1 MKNNFFDEAFLCK
14 RKLKKL
20 TLIMK
25 LTTLLSIVLSLNAWA
40 SGYSQNTRFTLDL
53 NGKTVREVFQLIED
67 QSQFRF
73 FYNDDFSYI
82 DNVVS
87 IDIEN
92 NNVEEI
98 LEKLF
103 ETSDITYK
111 VFNDNLVVL
120 TPKSSLQQV
129 RLKGIITDEITGDPL
144 PGANVQIKGTTRG
157 AVADL
162 NGNFTIEVNPGDVL
176 IVSFIGYLPQEI
188 PYEGQTELNVV
199 LSPDVQ
205 NLDEVVVIGY
215 GTAKKSDITGS
226 VVTVN
231 TQDMLKKAP
240 TNILQGLKG
249 MAAGVVITAQD
260 GAPDANS
267 AVYIRGI
274 ATINGTSKP
283 LYVVDGVPVGDNAN
297 FLNPSDIER
306 VEILKDA
313 SATAIYGSA
322 GANGVIMVTTKR
334 GTIGKAH
341 ISFSADYGIQTLAR
355 ELDVTDAN
363 QYGINLR
370 TARANDGNTIVNPI
384 FSTAYDGKRKTIN
397 WQREMTR
404 PALRQQYNLSAT
416 GGSEQTQYNV
426 SVGYINHDGLVV
438 NTNMNRLTGRAS
450 VSSKA
455 VNFLEIGSDLS
466 FSHMETKGS
475 NATIGNNGNL
485 SSIRDMAFF
494 CPTMDYVDPSTGQY
508 VSPNPENS
516 NGTFGA
522 PLQAATGAY
531 DALITE
537 NILASQMEESGVTK
551 NNHVL
556 LNAFANVKLFKGL
569 TFRTIGSYS
578 YRAVGFRN
586 FWGNTKRFMPDGVTE
601 VERYNY
607 NSNYNLRINNSQS
620 NTLTLESYLTYNW
633 SNEVHNLTIMAGNS
647 VSKSFGEYSN
657 VAAVDFP
664 GENIRDISLTN
675 VPSSKVAEGAYDL
688 EKRTLSYFGRM
699 TYSLKD
705 RYILTGT
712 IRRDGSSNFGVDNL
726 WGTFPSAAL
735 AWRISEEDFL
745 KGNSAIS
752 NLKLRLGWGQT
763 GNAGNN
769 GSRATAALTS
779 NTIQYFYYPQG
790 GAAAYGSTRILYNG
804 TVKTLVD
811 TRLKWE
817 TNEQT
822 NVGIDL
828 GVLNNALN
836 ITVDYFIRNA
846 KDLLLYRNIRPS
858 AGYTQVYTNY
868 GEIENKGI
876 EFTVDFKKRLNSD
889 VFFGATLTGS
899 SVKNK
904 IKGIGVD
911 QFFVNETSTNDGSN
925 QGAVGTAANVHWD
938 GHAIMRDGYAVGSYY
953 GYEVEGIFQSQPE
966 VDAANDAAVAA
977 GHEYYQQDKTGPGD
991 YKYRDRNGDGFID
1004 PNDMTVLGNGFPKL
1018 NLGLTLTASYRNWDF
1033 SFYSYGVFGMKI
1045 NSYSAMTLSN
1055 MFGSD
1060 NGTVPNILN
1069 SVSDEAWTPENHSTT
1084 VTKLSLLDYNRNM
1097 RGSDAWV
1104 KKGNFYKIGNIQIAY
1119 NLPTKLLTPLHLENA
1134 RISFSVQ
1141 NVLTISPYKKYGDP
1155 EIGQGDVRF
1164 TGLDTGRYPMP
1175 RTYNVGL
1182 TLQF

>member
-1 MKNNFFDEAFLCK
+1 MKNYFFDEVFLCK

-20 TLIMK
+20 ILIMK
-25 LTTLLSIVLSLNAWA
+25 LTTLFSIALSLNVWA
-40 SGYSQNTRFTLDL
+40 SVYSQNTRFTLDL
-53 NGKTVREVFQLIED
+53 NGKTVREVFQLIEE

-87 IDIEN
+87 MDVKNE
-92 NNVEEI
+92 NVEEI

-120 TPKSSLQQV
+120 TPKAGLQQV
-129 RLKGIITDEITGDPL
+129 NLKGVITDEMSGEPL

-157 AVADL
+157 VVADL
-162 NGNFTIEVNPGDVL
+162 NGRYSLEVNTGDVL
-176 IVSFIGYLPQEI
+176 VFSFIGYLPEEI
-188 PYEGQTELNVV
+188 PYEGQTELAVA
-199 LSPDVQ
+199 LTPDVQ
-205 NLDEVVVIGY
+205 SLDEVVVIGY

-226 VVTVN
+226 VVTVS
-231 TQDMLKKAP
+231 TEDMMKKAP

-249 MAAGVVITAQD
+249 MAAGVVVTAQD

-297 FLNPSDIER
+297 FLNPSDIDRIE
-306 VEILKDA
+306 VLKDA

-322 GANGVIMVTTKR
+322 GANGVIMVTTKKGR
-334 GTIGKAH
+334 VGKAH
-341 ISFSADYGIQTLAR
+341 IAFSADFGLQTLAR

-384 FSTAYDGKRKTIN
+384 FSEAYDGRRKTIN
-397 WQREMTR
+397 WQRELTR
-404 PALRQQYNLSAT
+404 PALREQYNLSAT
-416 GGSEQTQYNV
+416 GGSESTQYNV
-426 SVGYINHDGLVV
+426 SVGYLNHDGLVV

-450 VSSKA
+450 VTSKA
-455 VNFLEIGSDLS
+455 ADFIEFGGDIS
-466 FSHMETKGS
+466 FTHTETKGS
-475 NATIGNNGNL
+475 NASFGNNGNL

-494 CPTMDYVDPSTGQY
+494 CPTMDYVDPLTGEY
-508 VSPNPENS
+508 VSPNPEND

-537 NILASQMEESGVTK
+537 NILANQMEQDGITR
-551 NNHVL
+551 NNWTL
-556 LNAFANVKLFKGL
+556 LNAFASVTLLKGL
-569 TFRTIGSYS
+569 TFRTVGSYR
-578 YRAVGFRN
+578 YNTNNFQN
-586 FWGNTKRFMPDGVTE
+586 FWGNTKRYMPDGVTE
-601 VERYNY
+601 VERFNY
-607 NSNYNLRINNSQS
+607 NDNYNLQINNRQGNDLS
-620 NTLTLESYLTYNW
+620 LESYLTYSWTND
-633 SNEVHNLTIMAGNS
+633 VHNLTLMAGNS
-647 VSKSFGEYSN
+647 VSKSFGSYSN
-657 VAAVDFP
+657 VGAVDFP
-664 GENIRDISLTN
+664 GDNIRDISLTS
-675 VPSSKVAEGAYDL
+675 VPSSKTASGSYNL
-688 EKRTLSYFGRM
+688 ESRKLSYFGRL
-699 TYSLKD
+699 TYSFKD

-712 IRRDGSSNFGVDNL
+712 IRRDGSSNFGADNL

-735 AWRISEEDFL
+735 AWRISEESFL
-745 KGNSAIS
+745 KGNPTIS

-763 GNAGNN
+763 GNAGNIGN
-769 GSRATAALTS
+769 RATEALTS

-804 TVKTLVD
+804 YIKTLND
-811 TRLKWE
+811 TKLKWE

-822 NVGIDL
+822 NIGIDL
-828 GVLNNALN
+828 GLLNNALN
-836 ITVDYFIRNA
+836 ITVDYFTRNA

-858 AGYTQVYTNY
+858 SGYTQIYTNF
-868 GEIENKGI
+868 GEIQNKGI
-876 EFTVDFKKRLNSD
+876 EFSVDYKKQVNSD

-899 SVKNK
+899 SVKNELK
-904 IKGIGVD
+904 NIGVD
-911 QFFVNETSTNDGSN
+911 QFFVNESATNDGSN
-925 QGAVGTAANVHWD
+925 QGAVGTVANVHWD
-938 GHAIMRDGYAVGSYY
+938 GHSIMRDGYAVGSYY
-953 GYEVEGIFQSQPE
+953 GYEVEKIFQSQAE
-966 VDAANDAAVAA
+966 VDAANAAAVAE

-991 YKYRDRNGDGFID
+991 YKYRDLNNDGFID
-1004 PNDMTVLGNGFPKL
+1004 PDDMTILGNGFPKL
-1018 NLGLTLTASYRNWDF
+1018 NLGLTLNASYKNWDF
-1033 SFYSYGVFGMKI
+1033 SVYSYGVFGMKI

-1060 NGTVPNILN
+1060 NGTVPNVLN
-1069 SVSDEAWTPENHSTT
+1069 SVSDEAWTPENGSNT

-1104 KKGNFYKIGNIQIAY
+1104 KKGNYYKIGNVQVSYNIAK
-1119 NLPTKLLTPLHLENA
+1119 KLLTPLRIESA
-1134 RISFSVQ
+1134 RISLSVQ
-1141 NVLTISPYKKYGDP
+1141 NLLTVSPYKEYGDP
-1155 EIGQGDVRF
+1155 EIGQGSVLF

-1175 RTYNVGL
+1175 RTYSVGVNI
-1182 TLQF
+1182 QF